1 MYVVSVF
8 LCINRYWKG
17 KKKIV
22 LEIPSRSSQ
31 AAHVEILLKLSPC
44 NRWNHNEECKVQFFD
59 FQELII
65 HLGEKTNIYKVWS
78 GKIQLIL
85 THGTRIHKVEGA
97 YYLHGFKKW
106 NISLSNVEEDFA
118 TVEYLRSARGE
129 LCFFLWWKN
138 VAWEEVENKGSKKG

>member
-1 MYVVSVF
+1 MLSQF
-8 LCINRYWKG
+8 FCALIDIEKE
-17 KKKIV
+17 KKIV
-22 LEIPSRSSQ
+22 LEIPSRGSQ

-44 NRWNHNEECKVQFFD
+44 NRWNHNEECKVQFFH

-65 HLGEKTNIYKVWS
+65 HLGEKTNIYKVRS

-129 LCFFLWWKN
+129 LCFFLWRKN